1 MLAGLT
7 ARREEP
13 SAAFRSPGLAR
24 PCPEALSSPVEAGLG
39 ESLAILTR
47 RGEAA
52 APAVLLATCGAADGL
67 ASLGLEIAFG
77 VGAEASAGR
86 GSEEVT
92 VVVGDVSEAESVFVA
107 VAGVGV
113 GAGVIAVGV
122 CELVVVFATG
132 VAGLVVAQPA
142 G

>member
-1 MLAGLT
+1 M
-7 ARREEP
+7 
-13 SAAFRSPGLAR
+13 
-24 PCPEALSSPVEAGLG
+24 
-39 ESLAILTR
+39 
-47 RGEAA
+47 
-52 APAVLLATCGAADGL
+52 LLATCGAADAL
-67 ASLGLEIAFG
+67 AGLGLEIAFG

-107 VAGVGV
+107 VAVAGAVVGAGV

-132 VAGLVVAQPA
+132 VAGLVVAQPTD
-142 G
+142 